1 MKRERPRYPPS
12 EITHRNIIIDE
23 IDDAMMKADKKYVKT
38 LVPLIKPFNDVE
50 SDLEESYLSTGTVA
64 EPSILDCCLCCFK

>member
-38 LVPLIKPFNDVE
+38 LVPLIKPFNDE
-50 SDLEESYLSTGTVA
+50 SDMEESYLSTATVT
-64 EPSILDCCLCCFK
+64 EQSPWDCCLCCFK